1 MKGLAHLGFGSWV
14 FLGLGF
20 RRVASV
26 VFRVFGFRGSFR
38 AAVFLSDRRA

>member
-1 MKGLAHLGFGSWV
+1 MKGLTHLGFGSWV
-14 FLGLGF
+14 FLGC
-20 RRVASV
+20 RASV